1 MTEKQRSFIKLL
13 TDNMM
18 DYDESFHKSFI
29 YERIKKIPED
39 KLKYLLEDININKDK
54 IDSFR
59 NKTYKQFVYYADKLI
74 KEQIKQNLQLP
85 NKTSKVDELYQKRE
99 LLIESILNNTNS
111 IDERNKLIENIKTK
125 KSIFEVGGK
134 NILDA
139 VDYYIIEQF
148 GFYNFFDPNKN
159 YMIKEEIE
167 KYLQNYALLQTVNS
181 SQKLL
186 K

>member
-29 YERIKKIPED
+29 QQRVKQIPQE
-39 KLKYLLEDININKDK
+39 KLKDLLEAININKDK

-59 NKTYKQFVYYADKLI
+59 NKTYKQFVYYADKMIDTQI
-74 KEQIKQNLQLP
+74 KENLQLP
-85 NKTSKVDELYQKRE
+85 NKHSKVEELYQKRE
-99 LLIESILNNTNS
+99 MLIQLILDNTS
-111 IDERNKLIENIKTK
+111 GISERNKLIENIQNKKT
-125 KSIFEVGGK
+125 IFETEGK
-134 NILDA
+134 NILDE

-167 KYLQNYALLQTVNS
+167 KHLQTYTLKIASNDT
-181 SQKLL
+181 QKLL